1 MKNKKILILIG
12 IPASGKTTW
21 AKDFVKKND
30 KWVRVSRDDFR
41 FMLKDLGKLDH
52 KDEELISEN
61 MDNVIENALYLG
73 YNVVIDNTHVK
84 KSHINEVIERFKYQ
98 ADIDY
103 QVFDISL
110 EKALERDKNRDKEV
124 GEEVIR
130 RMYNNYKILM
140 DSFDFQ
146 PVLKKKKEYILPVKG
161 ENDAVIFDID
171 GTIAL
176 MENRGPFDWNKVDRD
191 SLNWIVSEQ
200 MEYHRSLG
208 RKIILVS
215 GRSEE
220 CRILTEEWLSFHELN
235 YDALFM
241 RGKDDYRKDTTV
253 KKEIYSEELKDSYNI
268 LCVYDDRLSVVSM
281 WNKLGIFVFNVN
293 QGMIKF

>member
-1 MKNKKILILIG
+1 MKDKKILILIG

-21 AKDFVKKND
+21 AKDFVKKNE

-52 KDEELISEN
+52 KTEELISEN

-84 KSHINEVIERFKYQ
+84 KTHINEVIERFRYQ

-146 PVLKKKKEYILPVKG
+146 PVLKKKKEYILPAKG

-176 MENRGPFDWNKVDRD
+176 MENRGAFDWNKVDRD

-220 CRILTEEWLSFHELN
+220 CRTLTEEWLSFHELN